1 METAK
6 KHLKDRTLSGIYLL
20 TGNEPYLIDST
31 KRLFKKSLC
40 GDNPMLCQH
49 FYELPATKEL
59 IQLCQS
65 VPFLSDY
72 RLIIMDGCQPKDDE
86 FINFIKDIP
95 SSTVIVIKDKVD
107 KRSKLYKAIKKY
119 GVVCVCD
126 AYPQYQLEKWIEA
139 VVKKKGCTITPDGIK
154 SLIACAGTDMNNLV
168 TELQKLS
175 MYGTITKEVVE
186 KACFKMPENKVFD
199 MITCAINGQKE
210 QAMKLYRDLLSVNE
224 SPFKILALINRQLRI
239 LYLVQSGKTKSDN
252 ELASLCGAAPFVIK
266 KSRKEIRYSIEN
278 LLRLWNLGV
287 QLDEDIKHGKI
298 KDCWAVEILLCE
310 IAA

>member
-6 KHLKDRTLSGIYLL
+6 KHLKERTLSGIYLL

-49 FYELPATKEL
+49 FSELPSTKEL

-65 VPFLSDY
+65 LPFLAEY

-86 FINFIKDIP
+86 FIQFIKDIP
-95 SSTVIVIKDKVD
+95 PTTVIVIKDKVD

-119 GVVCVCD
+119 GVICVCD
-126 AYPQYQLEKWIEA
+126 SYPQYQLEKWIEA
-139 VVKKKGCTITPDGIK
+139 AVKKKGCTITPDGVQ
-154 SLIACAGTDMNNLV
+154 SLLSCAGCDMNNLV
-168 TELQKLS
+168 TEIQKLS

-186 KACFKMPENKVFD
+186 KACFKMPEDKVFD
-199 MITCAINGQKE
+199 MITSAIDGQKE
-210 QAMKLYRDLLSVNE
+210 KAMKLYRDLLSMNE
-224 SPFKILALINRQLRI
+224 SAFKMLALINRQLRI
-239 LYLVQSGKTKSDN
+239 LYIVQSGKNKSDS
-252 ELASLCGAAPFVIK
+252 ELSTLCGAAPFVIK
-266 KSRKEIRYSIEN
+266 KSRKETRYDTDE
-278 LLRLWNLGV
+278 LFRLWKMGV
-287 QLDEDIKHGKI
+287 QLIEDIKCGKI